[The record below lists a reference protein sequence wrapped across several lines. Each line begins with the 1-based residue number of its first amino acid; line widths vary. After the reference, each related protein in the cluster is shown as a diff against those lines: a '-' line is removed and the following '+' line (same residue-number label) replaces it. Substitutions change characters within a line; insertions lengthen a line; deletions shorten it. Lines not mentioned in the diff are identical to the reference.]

1 MTTQGGR
8 PTEDNLELRCRAH
21 DAYEEVQRF
30 AELRTRPT
38 TELSGTSPRDARR
51 GSQCRSRVSNPKD
64 AVTYVDAAVLNV
76 TEVLCRALQRL
87 TGRTNVWLA
96 IQLTNLSIIGY
107 FAWAGMYFVIS
118 DTATRIILAAFCAG
132 ILSLLT
138 QTVFKVPIEAYENSA
153 YRRVANGLRNP
164 RRIRD
169 AMLRIV
175 FLTLA
180 LVLLYPVI
188 LVHLYVRA
196 PLITVGYSLVVLTT
210 IVLYV
215 LACDPLPPCRG
226 RLARW
231 LRPSPAL
238 QPASTL
244 GAEPSRQRRRSLRLG
259 PGPS

>member
-1 MTTQGGR
+1 MRGH
-8 PTEDNLELRCRAH
+8 C
-21 DAYEEVQRF
+21 
-30 AELRTRPT
+30 
-38 TELSGTSPRDARR
+38 DARVPDAIFRLGEWSQR
-51 GSQCRSRVSNPKD
+51 GSVVSNRKTT
-64 AVTYVDAAVLNV
+64 VTHVDAAVLHV
-76 TEVLCRALQRL
+76 TEALCRALQRL

-107 FAWAGMYFVIS
+107 FVWAGMYFVIS

-138 QTVFKVPIEAYENSA
+138 QTVFKVPIEVYENSA

-175 FLTLA
+175 FLTLVV
-180 LVLLYPVI
+180 VLLYPVT

-196 PLITVGYSLVVLTT
+196 PVITVGYSLVVLTT
-210 IVLYV
+210 VLLYV

-231 LRPSPAL
+231 LGRPTAPHPAT
-238 QPASTL
+238 SL
-244 GAEPSRQRRRSLRLG
+244 GAESSRQRRRSLRTR
-259 PGPS
+259 S